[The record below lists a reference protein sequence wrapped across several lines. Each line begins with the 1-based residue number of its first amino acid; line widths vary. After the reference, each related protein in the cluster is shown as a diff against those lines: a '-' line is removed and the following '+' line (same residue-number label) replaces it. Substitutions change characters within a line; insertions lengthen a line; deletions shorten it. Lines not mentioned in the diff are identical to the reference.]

1 MPQTSRYND
10 EEIEIMLAELA
21 AVLEKHQAPTDL
33 SLMVLGNMI
42 THLLN
47 TRVSSAQ
54 RVTLARSFAEALQAS
69 VKDEKAH

>member
-1 MPQTSRYND
+1 MPQISRYND
-10 EEIEIMLAELA
+10 EQIEVMLAELS
-21 AVLEKHQAPTDL
+21 AVLEKHKAPTDL

-54 RVTLARSFAEALQAS
+54 RESLARSFAQALEAS
-69 VKDEKAH
+69 VNQDKAH

>member
-10 EEIEIMLAELA
+10 EQIETMLAELA

-54 RVTLARSFAEALQAS
+54 RESLAKSFAQALQAS
-69 VKDEKAH
+69 VTPNKAH